1 METGTLAVM
10 AAAAFAS
17 SVCSV
22 VVVVVVAV
30 SGEVHLTALDDD
42 DTNKRFSGCESVF
55 GREGEKEHHE
65 STGERGVCH
74 QSAGTCLF
82 ARVS

>member
-1 METGTLAVM
+1 METGTLSVM

-17 SVCSV
+17 SVCS

-42 DTNKRFSGCESVF
+42 DANKRFSGCESVF
-55 GREGEKEHHE
+55 GREGEKEHHA